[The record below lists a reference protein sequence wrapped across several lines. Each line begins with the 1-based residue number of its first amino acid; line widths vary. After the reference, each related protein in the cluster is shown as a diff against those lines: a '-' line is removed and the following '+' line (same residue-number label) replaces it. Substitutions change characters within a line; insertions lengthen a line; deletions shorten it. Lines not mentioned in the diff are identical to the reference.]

1 LDIFEFV
8 QNSQITELHG
18 QKVWEDAVNIQND
31 NYVTGDPAF
40 AVDRQGIVVYW
51 NEAAEQA
58 LGYPSSEALG
68 EKCWRLLTG
77 QDSFGNRYCGRHC
90 PLMEM
95 AFLHEPVHNFLTTF
109 ATASHQNQQF
119 SISCLTVFDQP
130 GDEMLLH
137 ICHPENE
144 ALQAGN
150 NQIPAD
156 VDPSTL
162 SHREIEVLE
171 LLAEKVSTKNIAT
184 RLDISIRTVR
194 THIQHL
200 MYKLRVHKRNEAIEV
215 SKQLKLI

>member
-1 LDIFEFV
+1 
-8 QNSQITELHG
+8 
-18 QKVWEDAVNIQND
+18 VNIQND
-31 NYVTGDPAF
+31 HYVTGDPAF
-40 AVDRQGIVVYW
+40 AVDRRGVVVYW

-58 LGYPSSEALG
+58 LGYPGSEALG
-68 EKCWRLLTG
+68 EKCWRLLAG
-77 QDSFGNRYCGRHC
+77 QDSFGNRYCVRHC
-90 PLMEM
+90 PLIEM

-109 ATASHQNQQF
+109 ETASHQNQQF

-137 ICHPENE
+137 ICHLENE
-144 ALQAGN
+144 PLQAAN

-200 MYKLRVHKRNEAIEV
+200 MYKLRVHKRCEAIEV
-215 SKQLKLI
+215 SKQLELI